1 MPNILEQIVASTRKR
16 VEHQKRTVPLSKL
29 LETPTPTHPSFY
41 EALKNQDFAYILEVK
56 KASPTKGVIKEHFE
70 PLEIAKQ
77 YEQAGAHAISVLS
90 EPEFFLGKSE
100 YVQQIAKTVSI
111 PVLRKDF
118 IIDPYM
124 IYESAALGASAI
136 LLIASLLDEAT
147 LKSYL
152 ELTHRL
158 GMDALVE
165 SRNEEDIAKALRAGA
180 KIVGINNR
188 DLRDFSVNIEQSLQL
203 RDNIPPSTLFVC
215 ESGIDSKEQ
224 IDKLKQNYVDAVL
237 IGEYMMRS
245 DNKKE
250 ALERLEGKR
259 L

>member
-56 KASPTKGVIKEHFE
+56 KASPSKGVIKEHFE

-124 IYESAALGASAI
+124 IYESAALGASAPGPGRPGPG
-136 LLIASLLDEAT
+136 EFPP
-147 LKSYL
+147 
-152 ELTHRL
+152 RL
-158 GMDALVE
+158 
-165 SRNEEDIAKALRAGA
+165 R
-180 KIVGINNR
+180 
-188 DLRDFSVNIEQSLQL
+188 
-203 RDNIPPSTLFVC
+203 
-215 ESGIDSKEQ
+215 
-224 IDKLKQNYVDAVL
+224 
-237 IGEYMMRS
+237 
-245 DNKKE
+245 
-250 ALERLEGKR
+250 
-259 L
+259 